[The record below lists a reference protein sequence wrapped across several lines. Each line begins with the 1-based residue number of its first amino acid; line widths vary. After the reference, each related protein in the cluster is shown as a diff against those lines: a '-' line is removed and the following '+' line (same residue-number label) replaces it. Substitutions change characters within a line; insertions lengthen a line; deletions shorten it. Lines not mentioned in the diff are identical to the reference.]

1 MSIWDN
7 NEKQVRRWV
16 DKMYAKGESPDSLN
30 RKVSSFFNKDPS
42 EVKKRKNISDD
53 GYRKRLS
60 FLDDVYWVT
69 YDDKEKELK
78 KRKLK

>member
-16 DKMYAKGESPDSLN
+16 DKMYAKGELPDSLN

-42 EVKKRKNISDD
+42 EVKK
-53 GYRKRLS
+53 
-60 FLDDVYWVT
+60 
-69 YDDKEKELK
+69 K
-78 KRKLK
+78 KKYF